1 MKIAMNTEIIT
12 QLQKNLT
19 KLRPKLQ
26 EEMRLRNEFNQAAQ
40 RAVKKRNKF
49 NSKVKVLDLEAKE
62 LQAERNS
69 HNQSVRKYKKKRKQ
83 ITNELRE
90 IKKKVAQSSDE
101 QKINGRKLID
111 LNKAH
116 DEAHENV
123 QNEANLAQEKHD
135 LMLEKNTQTNELR
148 IQANDAHRQLRQ
160 SKQKADLHHKRYIII
175 TVCQKSCR
183 KMLEAIETQEQVES
197 IPEEQAIE
205 KLNSNLKPI
214 VENNDDLFDNA
225 GL

>member
-1 MKIAMNTEIIT
+1 MNTEIIT

-19 KLRPKLQ
+19 NLGPKLQ
-26 EEMRLRNEFNQAAQ
+26 EEKRLRNEFNQAAQ
-40 RAVKKRNKF
+40 RAVKKRNKL
-49 NSKVKVLDLEAKE
+49 NSKVKVSVLEANE

-69 HNQSVRKYKKKRKQ
+69 HNQSVRTYKKKRKD
-83 ITNELRE
+83 IANVLRE
-90 IKKKVAQSSDE
+90 IKNKIAQSSDE
-101 QKINGRKLID
+101 PKINGRKWID

-116 DEAHENV
+116 DKAHENV

-160 SKQKADLHHKRYIII
+160 TKKKADFHHKRSIVIS
-175 TVCQKSCR
+175 VCQQSCT
-183 KMLEAIETQEQVES
+183 KMLGAIETQEQIASV
-197 IPEEQAIE
+197 PEKRTTE
-205 KLNSNLKPI
+205 KLNSNLKPV

>member
-19 KLRPKLQ
+19 NLEPKLQ
-26 EEMRLRNEFNQAAQ
+26 QEKRLRNEFNQAAQ
-40 RAVKKRNKF
+40 RAVKKRNKI
-49 NSKVKVLDLEAKE
+49 NSKVKTLISEAKV

-69 HNQSVRKYKKKRKQ
+69 HNQSVKTYKKKRKD
-83 ITNELRE
+83 IANELRE

-101 QKINGRKLID
+101 QKKNGRKLID

-116 DEAHENV
+116 DKAHVNV

-135 LMLEKNTQTNELR
+135 MMLEKDNQANKLR
-148 IQANDAHRQLRQ
+148 IQANDAHKELRQ
-160 SKQKADLHHKRYIII
+160 TKKKADFHHKRYIVIS
-175 TVCQKSCR
+175 VCQRSCT
-183 KMLEAIETQEQVES
+183 KMLEAIETQEQITS
-197 IPEEQAIE
+197 IPEERAIE
-205 KLNSNLKPI
+205 KVNSNLKPV